1 MTQQVIQ
8 WVIIAV
14 VVLAQAVL
22 TALKIIEKRNN
33 SAQKEL
39 GNNPHP
45 CAKHGER
52 LATLEEGMENIEK
65 RLDRIENKLNGTR

>member
-1 MTQQVIQ
+1 MTQQAFQ
-8 WVIIAV
+8 WIIIAI

-22 TALKIIEKRNN
+22 TALKIIEKRNGG
-33 SAQKEL
+33 KEP

-52 LATLEEGMENIEK
+52 LATLEEAVGNIEK
-65 RLDRIENKLNGTR
+65 QLERIEKKMNGMK